1 MAGASENRDS
11 DHRESAIDTMKP
23 HDAALALGV
32 RQGLPVALR
41 VLADKYPRD
50 MWAGHSN
57 IGEMARFWL
66 QRHDMFR
73 EIGGILR
80 HCMDAYRA
88 GEADAAA
95 FQGQLIRPLQ
105 FFLTELNS
113 HHQVEDYHYFPHFRA
128 ADARLSP
135 GFAILDADH
144 HAIHDSIEQT
154 VAAANAML
162 KAFSTQQAGSSLLS
176 ASGAPIQKTSDTFR
190 KAVDDYA
197 HVSERLIAQAVAH
210 LIDEE
215 DLIIPLIL
223 ERGEEAFGVA

>member
-1 MAGASENRDS
+1 
-11 DHRESAIDTMKP
+11 MKP
-23 HDAALALGV
+23 DDTAASALGV
-32 RQGLPVALR
+32 RAGLPAELR
-41 VLADKYPRD
+41 VLIEKYPRD
-50 MWAGHSN
+50 VWMGHSN
-57 IGEMARFWL
+57 LGEMARFWL

-80 HCMDAYRA
+80 NCMDAYRA

-105 FFLTELNS
+105 FFLSELNT

-128 ADARLSP
+128 ADARLRP

-144 HAIHDSIEQT
+144 HVIHDSIEQT
-154 VAAANAML
+154 VAVANHML
-162 KAFSTQQAGSSLLS
+162 KAFATQQGGSTLLS
-176 ASGAPIQKTSDTFR
+176 ASGAPIEKVSDGFR

-197 HVSERLIAQAVAH
+197 AVSERLIAQAVAH
-210 LIDEE
+210 LLDEE

-223 ERGEEAFGVA
+223 ERGEVALGVAG

>member
-1 MAGASENRDS
+1 MNDKSVEENFVS
-11 DHRESAIDTMKP
+11 
-23 HDAALALGV
+23 HDAASLALGV
-32 RQGLPVALR
+32 REGLPAELR
-41 VLADKYPRD
+41 LLIEQYPRD
-50 MWAGHSN
+50 LWMDHAN
-57 IGEMARFWL
+57 LGEMARFWL

-80 HCMDAYRA
+80 NCMNSYRL

-105 FFLTELNS
+105 FFLSELNT

-128 ADARLSP
+128 ADARLGP
-135 GFAILDADH
+135 GFQILDADH
-144 HAIHDSIEQT
+144 HVIHEGIERT
-154 VAAANAML
+154 VEAANAML
-162 KAFSTQQAGSSLLS
+162 KAFASQQASSSLLS
-176 ASGAPIQKTSDTFR
+176 ASGDPIQKSSDSVR

-197 HVSERLIAQAVAH
+197 DVSERLIAQAVAH

-223 ERGEEAFGVA
+223 ERGETALGVSG